1 MAKNAVHIMFD
12 QSTDASSEPRDC
24 SCFISV
30 DEDVSIAVDYT
41 DVRMTQ
47 TYNDAPGTSCSSAI
61 LATNPTGS
69 DVNTTCSPGSE
80 DWNNF
85 VFDRFWST
93 GLQGLEIIL
102 FNLYKTSAND
112 APEFIWLSVSG

>member
-1 MAKNAVHIMFD
+1 MFD
-12 QSTDASSEPRDC
+12 QSTETSFESRDC

-30 DEDVSIAVDYT
+30 KADVSIAVDYT
-41 DVRMTQ
+41 DIRMAQ
-47 TYNDAPGTSCSSAI
+47 SYNNAPGTSCSSAI

-69 DVNTTCSPGSE
+69 DVNTTCIPGSE
-80 DWNNF
+80 AWNNF

-93 GLQGLEIIL
+93 GLHELEIIL
-102 FNLYKTSAND
+102 FNLYRTSAND